1 MVNEAS
7 KVTVISNQAKAID
20 ELREQVQSISAAVE
34 AIRKTGITEE
44 ALLALIVHACPT
56 IPGRSQYHRV
66 KPPIRAI
73 KAVLSGLA
81 NLEGF
86 VFGAKPSQE

>member
-1 MVNEAS
+1 MGTEPS
-7 KVTVISNQAKAID
+7 KVSAISGQAKAID
-20 ELREQVQSISAAVE
+20 ELREQVASITAAVE

-56 IPGRSQYHRV
+56 IPGRSQYQRT
-66 KPPIRAI
+66 KPPVRTI

-86 VFGAKPSQE
+86 VFGVKPAKE